1 MVKRSLVPMYQQMVD
16 DIKQKIQSGEWKE
29 NERIMTEAELEEAYA
44 VSRITVRK
52 AINVLAEEGFVT
64 KKQGIGTFVT
74 AEAINRVISNKLLSF
89 TEMCAAEGKT
99 ASAEVLSVQWVKADA
114 KVAGYIQVE
123 KNDRVIRID
132 RVRKADG
139 NPVMVEQTYLSDKY
153 SYVMDEDLTGSLYAI
168 LREHGTNPVHAA
180 KTIGI
185 CYPTAEEEKILE
197 VEKKQPLLLH
207 SDRVSSETG
216 EPILYSKLIVNP
228 ERYKL
233 TILV

>member
-1 MVKRSLVPMYQQMVD
+1 MVRRSIVPMYQQMVD

-74 AEAINRVISNKLLSF
+74 ANAVNRVISNKLLSF
-89 TEMCAAEGKT
+89 TEMCAVEGKE
-99 ASAEVLSVQWVKADA
+99 ASAEILSVQWVKADA
-114 KVAGYIQVE
+114 KVAKYIQIE

-132 RVRKADG
+132 RLRKADG
-139 NPVMVEQTYLSDKY
+139 NPVMIEQTYLSEKY
-153 SYVMDEDLTGSLYAI
+153 GYVMEEDLTGSLYAI
-168 LREHGTNPVHAA
+168 LRQHGTNPIHAS
-180 KTIGI
+180 KTIEI
-185 CYPTAEEEKILE
+185 CYPTAEEQEILG

-207 SDRVSSETG
+207 SDQVSSELG

-233 TILV
+233 TIII